1 MILPVFFL
9 NEFIDSNILDYGVLA
24 SQRSTIIEVE
34 IFNNPKKIKI
44 LIINEKEIFGGL
56 ILFIY
61 YVYVE
66 SILINMEEN
75 H

>member
-9 NEFIDSNILDYGVLA
+9 NEFIDSNILDHGVLA